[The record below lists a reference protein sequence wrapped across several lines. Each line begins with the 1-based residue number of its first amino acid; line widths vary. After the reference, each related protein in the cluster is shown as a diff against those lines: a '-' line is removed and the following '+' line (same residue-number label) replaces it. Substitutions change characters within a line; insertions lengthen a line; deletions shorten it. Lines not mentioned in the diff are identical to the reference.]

1 MPAGAREHRK
11 GPTGEAAL
19 LGRGTE
25 AVTIPL
31 ADLAHGRAGTQ
42 QTVSMTSFL
51 SPAAEATRPSG

>member
-31 ADLAHGRAGTQ
+31 ADLAQGRAGTR
-42 QTVSMTSFL
+42 
-51 SPAAEATRPSG
+51 PAAGMPSLA

>member
-42 QTVSMTSFL
+42 QTVSMPPL
-51 SPAAEATRPSG
+51 GVAAG